1 MIHLVTKED
10 IEHVAKLMR
19 IDIDSPDEYFERI
32 QKIMNYFDILDK
44 ADIESEEIPV
54 QEVTVSE
61 LREDQFIPFE
71 SKLITN
77 LKNYKGTFVR
87 APKMN

>member
-61 LREDQFIPFE
+61 LREDKFIPFE

>member
-19 IDIDSPDEYFERI
+19 IDIDSTDEYFERI

-54 QEVTVSE
+54 QEVTINE
-61 LREDQFIPFE
+61 LREDKFIPFE

>member
-54 QEVTVSE
+54 QEVAVSE
-61 LREDQFIPFE
+61 LREDKFIPFE
-71 SKLITN
+71 SKLIDN